1 MLFFVLRE
9 TFIEREQGE
18 SSNDR
23 NDRAIRVTAKWYA
36 DHFAKKTNGGS
47 LKVVLLTDDRANKE
61 KAEQHGLIV
70 YRCKGHLFLSF
81 FCCSILHQSVVVFLY
96 VLCHSKLEDV
106 FFFKVINTLSQLKV

>member
-36 DHFAKKTNGGS
+36 DHLAKNTNGGS

-81 FCCSILHQSVVVFLY
+81 LLFYIASICC
-96 VLCHSKLEDV
+96 C
-106 FFFKVINTLSQLKV
+106 FFVYTMPFKT